1 MIIKLIMYCPS
12 SALMVLSTVKNGD
25 FGTRIA
31 IPAPLA
37 SRLVWVTSVL
47 CLVTQSCQILCDP
60 MDCSPPGSSVC
71 GDSPGK
77 NTGLGFHALLQ
88 GISQLRDRT
97 HVSHIAGRFSTA
109 WASREAQVIPT
120 ISVFPSLKIN
130 IFLNVYM
137 EEIEISYQEP
147 AENKQKCC
155 AVFCRSVVSDFLWPH
170 GL

>member
-1 MIIKLIMYCPS
+1 MIIKLIMYCHS

-25 FGTRIA
+25 FGIHIA

-77 NTGLGFHALLQ
+77 NTGVGFHALLQ
-88 GISQLRDRT
+88 GISQPRDRT
-97 HVSHIAGRFSTA
+97 HVSHIAGRFSTV
-109 WASREAQVIPT
+109 WATRDAQVIPT

-137 EEIEISYQEP
+137 EEIEISYQEL

-155 AVFCRSVVSDFLWPH
+155 AVLCRSVVSDFLWPH
-170 GL
+170 EL

>member
-1 MIIKLIMYCPS
+1 MIIKLIMYCHS
-12 SALMVLSTVKNGD
+12 SDLMVLSTVKNGD
-25 FGTRIA
+25 FGIHIA

-77 NTGLGFHALLQ
+77 NTGVGFHALLQ
-88 GISQLRDRT
+88 GISQPRDRT
-97 HVSHIAGRFSTA
+97 HVSHIAGRFSTV
-109 WASREAQVIPT
+109 WATRDAQVIPT
-120 ISVFPSLKIN
+120 ISVIPSLKIN
-130 IFLNVYM
+130 IILNVYM
-137 EEIEISYQEP
+137 EEIEISYQEL

-170 GL
+170 EL